1 MVNDDR
7 DNSYVTKKKKIFINN
22 IDSFI
27 IDDIL
32 EQIARRNGT
41 TMIKQKKKVR
51 KKK

>member
-1 MVNDDR
+1 MEKEDKDK
-7 DNSYVTKKKKIFINN
+7 SYVTKKKKIFINN

-41 TMIKQKKKVR
+41 TMVKQKKKVR